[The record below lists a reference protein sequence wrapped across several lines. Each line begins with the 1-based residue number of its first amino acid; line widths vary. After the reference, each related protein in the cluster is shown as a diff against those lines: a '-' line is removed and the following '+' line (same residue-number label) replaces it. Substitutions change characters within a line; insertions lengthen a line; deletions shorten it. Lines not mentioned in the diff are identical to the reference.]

1 MRATGYGWNDC
12 MDPCNTHVDGN
23 VQRSYY
29 WRHFTWGL
37 PPRPTS
43 GRRTSP
49 FESVTVVQ
57 HHRPTSPSTP
67 PNPRCHPAI
76 RSPHYQI
83 TSLSLFHTISSHRF
97 TNSSA
102 HKPSQPRRDPTSSSS
117 RLGDSRSGWIAW
129 SLSSHIY
136 CMNQHHHIHVVD
148 FRTPFYQS
156 QPLSIMY
163 YVMLHMTYNPMCM
176 ISEAG

>member
-1 MRATGYGWNDC
+1 MKCSVRRSCWTWMRATSYGWNDC
-12 MDPCNTHVDGN
+12 MGPCNTYVDGN
-23 VQRSYY
+23 VHRSYN

-76 RSPHYQI
+76 RSQHYHSSIQFPPKFSQSLMPTSI
-83 TSLSLFHTISSHRF
+83 T
-97 TNSSA
+97 
-102 HKPSQPRRDPTSSSS
+102 PSQGSKFKLFNTR
-117 RLGDSRSGWIAW
+117 
-129 SLSSHIY
+129 
-136 CMNQHHHIHVVD
+136 
-148 FRTPFYQS
+148 
-156 QPLSIMY
+156 
-163 YVMLHMTYNPMCM
+163 
-176 ISEAG
+176 